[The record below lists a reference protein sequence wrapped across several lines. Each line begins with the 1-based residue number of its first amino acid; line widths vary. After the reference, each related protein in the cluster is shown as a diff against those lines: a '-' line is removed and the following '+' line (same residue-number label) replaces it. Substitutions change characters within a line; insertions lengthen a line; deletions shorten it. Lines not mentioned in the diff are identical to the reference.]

1 MLSNSTKGLSSRNP
15 HHQSPKLNHF
25 HPKCRRTSRSI
36 LKFGEVAQ
44 SANVIANT
52 IDSFRAL
59 ALQVTCH
66 AVNQASNRQEA
77 RSLMQQSISRLSQQ
91 IAASIAFIGMDCK
104 LIVLPEYFLT
114 GFPMG
119 ESLAVWAEKACLE
132 MDGAEY
138 ESLGK
143 IAQKHDIFLAGN
155 AYELDPNF
163 SGLYFQTC
171 FVLDPSGSIV
181 LRYRRLN
188 SMFAP
193 TPHDVWDKY
202 LDCYGLDGVFPV
214 AKTAIGNLAAL
225 ASEEI
230 LYPEVAR
237 CLALRGAE
245 IFLHS
250 TSEVYGKELSPKE
263 AAKIARAVEN
273 MAYIVSSNTAGIANI
288 SIPIAS
294 ADGGSKIVDYRG
306 LVLVE
311 TGSGESMAAFAEI
324 DLAALRRYRRRPG
337 LNNLLS
343 RQRLEL
349 YAQSYSQSHIYP
361 ANTMLDQVVD
371 RKHFIQTQQETIE
384 RLAQLGII

>member
-1 MLSNSTKGLSSRNP
+1 MEAIVP
-15 HHQSPKLNHF
+15 
-25 HPKCRRTSRSI
+25 
-36 LKFGEVAQ
+36 
-44 SANVIANT
+44 T
-52 IDSFRAL
+52 IESYRAL

-66 AVNQASNRQEA
+66 AVNQASNRAEA
-77 RSLMQQSISRLSQQ
+77 RSLMQESIDRLKKQ
-91 IAASIAFIGMDCK
+91 IAASIAFIGFDCQ

-119 ESLAVWAEKACLE
+119 ESLSVWAEKACLE
-132 MDGAEY
+132 MNGAEY

-143 IAQKHDIFLAGN
+143 IAQKHNIFIGGN

-163 SGLYFQTC
+163 PGLYFQTC
-171 FVLDPSGSIV
+171 FVIDPSGAIV

-202 LDCYGLDGVFPV
+202 LECYGLEGVFPV

-237 CLALRGAE
+237 CLAMRGAE

-250 TSEVYGKELSPKE
+250 TSEVYGNARSPKE
-263 AAKIARAVEN
+263 AAKISRAVEN
-273 MAYIVSSNTAGIANI
+273 MAYVVSANTAGIANTT
-288 SIPIAS
+288 IPES
-294 ADGGSKIVDYRG
+294 STDGGSKIIDYRG
-306 LVLVE
+306 LVLSE
-311 TGSGESMAAFAEI
+311 TGAGESMAAFAEI

-349 YAQSYSQSHIYP
+349 YAESYRQSHFYP
-361 ANTMLDQVVD
+361 ANTMLDKEVD
-371 RKHFIQTQQETIE
+371 RKHFIQTQMQTIE
-384 RLAQLGII
+384 RLANLGII

>member
-1 MLSNSTKGLSSRNP
+1 MEA
-15 HHQSPKLNHF
+15 
-25 HPKCRRTSRSI
+25 I
-36 LKFGEVAQ
+36 AQ
-44 SANVIANT
+44 T
-52 IDSFRAL
+52 IDSYRAL
-59 ALQVTCH
+59 ALQVKCR
-66 AVNQASNRQEA
+66 AVNQARERSEA
-77 RSLMQQSISRLSQQ
+77 RELMRENITRLERQ
-91 IAASIAFIGMDCK
+91 IAASIAFIGFDCK
-104 LIVLPEYFLT
+104 LVVLPEYFLT

-119 ESLAVWAEKACLE
+119 ESLSAWAEKACLE
-132 MDGAEY
+132 MNGAEY
-138 ESLGK
+138 EALGS
-143 IAQKHDIFLAGN
+143 IAQKNNIFLAGN

-163 SGLYFQTC
+163 PGLYFQTC
-171 FVLDPSGSIV
+171 FAIAPSGSIV

-202 LDCYGLDGVFPV
+202 LDCYGLEGVFPV

-237 CLALRGAE
+237 CLAMRGAE

-250 TSEVYGKELSPKE
+250 TSEVYGNPRSPKE

-273 MAYIVSSNTAGIANI
+273 MAYIVSANTAGIANI
-288 SIPIAS
+288 NIPEAS

-306 LVLVE
+306 IVLAE
-311 TGSGESMAAFAEI
+311 TGAGESMAAFAEI
-324 DLAALRRYRRRPG
+324 DVAALRRDRRRPG

-349 YAQSYSQSHIYP
+349 YADSYRQFQFYP
-361 ANTMLDQVVD
+361 PNTMLDQEVD
-371 RKHFIQTQQETIE
+371 RKHFIQTQRETIE
-384 RLAQLGII
+384 RLANLGII

>member
-1 MLSNSTKGLSSRNP
+1 M
-15 HHQSPKLNHF
+15 
-25 HPKCRRTSRSI
+25 
-36 LKFGEVAQ
+36 E
-44 SANVIANT
+44 
-52 IDSFRAL
+52 SFRAL

-66 AVNQASNRQEA
+66 AVNGARDREEA
-77 RSLMQQSISRLSQQ
+77 RSLIYQAIARLEPQ
-91 IAASIAFIGMDCK
+91 IAASIAFIGFDCK

-119 ESLAVWAEKACLE
+119 ESLTAWAEKACIE
-132 MDGAEY
+132 MAGAEY
-138 ESLGK
+138 EALGK
-143 IAQKHDIFLAGN
+143 IAQKHNIFLAGN

-163 SGLYFQTC
+163 PGLYFQTC
-171 FVLDPSGSIV
+171 FIIDPSGAII

-202 LDCYGLDGVFPV
+202 LDCYGLEGVFPV
-214 AKTAIGNLAAL
+214 AKTDIGNLAAL

-245 IFLHS
+245 IFLHT
-250 TSEVYGKELSPKE
+250 TSEVYGKDTAPKN
-263 AAKIARAVEN
+263 AAKICRAVEN
-273 MAYIVSSNTAGIANI
+273 MAYVISANTAGIANI
-288 SIPIAS
+288 SIPISS
-294 ADGGSKIVDYRG
+294 ADGGSKIIDYRG
-306 LVLVE
+306 LILAE
-311 TGSGESMAAFAEI
+311 TATGESMAAFAEI

-349 YAQSYSQSHIYP
+349 YAQTYHQTQIYP
-361 ANTMLDQVVD
+361 PNTMLNPEID
-371 RKHFIQTQQETIE
+371 RKHFIQTQQKTIE
-384 RLAQLGII
+384 RLSQLGII

>member
-1 MLSNSTKGLSSRNP
+1 M
-15 HHQSPKLNHF
+15 
-25 HPKCRRTSRSI
+25 
-36 LKFGEVAQ
+36 
-44 SANVIANT
+44 

-66 AVNQASNRQEA
+66 AVNQASDRQET
-77 RSLMQQSISRLSQQ
+77 RSLMQQTINRLGQQ
-91 IAASIAFIGMDCK
+91 IAASIAFIGFDCK
-104 LIVLPEYFLT
+104 LVVLPEYFLT

-119 ESLAVWAEKACLE
+119 ESLAVWTQKACLE
-132 MDGAEY
+132 MEGAEY
-138 ESLGK
+138 EALGE
-143 IAQKHDIFLAGN
+143 IAQKQGIFLAGN

-163 SGLYFQTC
+163 PGLYFQTC
-171 FVLDPSGSIV
+171 FILDPSGSIV

-202 LDCYGLDGVFPV
+202 LDCYGLEGVFPV
-214 AKTAIGNLAAL
+214 AKTEIGNLAAI

-237 CLALRGAE
+237 CLAMRGAE

-250 TSEVYGKELSPKE
+250 TSEVSGNTLTPKN
-263 AAKIARAVEN
+263 AAKISRAVEN
-273 MAYIVSSNTAGIANI
+273 MAYVISANSAGIVN
-288 SIPIAS
+288 IPIPTAS
-294 ADGGSKIVDYRG
+294 TDGGSKIINYQG
-306 LVLVE
+306 LILAE

-349 YAQSYSQSHIYP
+349 YAESYRQSHFYP
-361 ANTMLDQVVD
+361 ANTMLEGEVD
-371 RKHFIQTQQETIE
+371 RKHFIQTQRETIE
-384 RLAQLGII
+384 RLARLGII